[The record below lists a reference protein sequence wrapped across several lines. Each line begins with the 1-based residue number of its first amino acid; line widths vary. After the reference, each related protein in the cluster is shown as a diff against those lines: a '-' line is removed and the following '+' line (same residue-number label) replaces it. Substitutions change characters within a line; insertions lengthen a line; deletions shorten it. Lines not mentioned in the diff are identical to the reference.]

1 MIWLLEQWMCIIQ
14 IKKSYCSF
22 PLGPG
27 WCPAAILSW
36 ESGRAWKRLCWD
48 TLVLPVVLKLSQWME
63 IIALYVMDWKP
74 QHFIV
79 KALLKILELWSEMG
93 NSIDPVIDS
102 GNCGQSLCWVCGHS
116 VRIEIEINS
125 CWLGD
130 NIHSGVQACSYSD
143 IIVMLCFLW
152 FMKQSSRSSLM
163 GVRSEKV
170 WKDEL
175 LWPSLCFCRHH
186 SIVVQIVPGK
196 VSDGR
201 LGAWI
206 LISSFFKKLFLF
218 HTQTW
223 WHEAH
228 SEMSPFPWCDS
239 ISGHCAAEPHT
250 LIARFLLYLSCWI
263 LPGDKAHL
271 SLSVVYGTWVAG
283 NLLLERILWHLLHW
297 ENQQVP

>member
-170 WKDEL
+170 WKDQL

-206 LISSFFKKLFLF
+206 LISSFLKSYFFSIPKPGDMRHIQKCL
-218 HTQTW
+218 
-223 WHEAH
+223 
-228 SEMSPFPWCDS
+228 PFP
-239 ISGHCAAEPHT
+239 GVTA
-250 LIARFLLYLSCWI
+250 FLGIVLQSPIPW
-263 LPGDKAHL
+263 LPGSCFICPVEFYLETKPTWAYPL
-271 SLSVVYGTWVAG
+271 FMAPGLQGTFC
-283 NLLLERILWHLLHW
+283 
-297 ENQQVP
+297 